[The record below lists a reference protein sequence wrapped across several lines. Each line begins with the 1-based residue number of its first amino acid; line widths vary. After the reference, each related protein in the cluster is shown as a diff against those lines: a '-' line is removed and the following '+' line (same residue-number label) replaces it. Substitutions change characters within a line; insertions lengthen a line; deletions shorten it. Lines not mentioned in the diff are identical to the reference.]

1 MAAALV
7 VLLVGGL
14 GTPSAAASSSG
25 VAGARGDLR
34 RAEEQLTA
42 LNVRLSLYAQEVHQ
56 GKVLL
61 ATLRSDLAAARR
73 RSERAKRAAAA
84 AASELDAT
92 VRRAYEGVGTT
103 SGLAALIGMRS
114 VSDFLQGVD
123 FLSALAQRNS
133 QAATSAGTTRERA
146 QDTLDQMASLAAAQA
161 RALKNLRVAQ
171 NQMQSAIAAQRRLI
185 GQLEHR
191 LKRSIELRRL
201 RRIALAVSSRA
212 ATDPGPGSPGG
223 APPPPGPPPPPEN
236 KVDALI
242 YSIWGH
248 SPDGGVA
255 ECIADHESHDNPN
268 ARNGGS
274 GAAGLFQ
281 LMPFWWDGNNAF
293 GWKFDPYDA
302 QANAEHA
309 HLIWKRDGWS
319 PWTTRPLCT

>member
-1 MAAALV
+1 MALLCIGVGAA
-7 VLLVGGL
+7 
-14 GTPSAAASSSG
+14 PASASSG
-25 VAGARGDLR
+25 VATAREDLR

-42 LNVRLSLYAQEVHQ
+42 LNVRLSLIAQEIHQ

-61 ATLRSDLAAARR
+61 ATLRRDLAAAKR
-73 RSERAKRAAAA
+73 RSEQAKRAAATA
-84 AASELDAT
+84 ATELDAT

-133 QAATSAGTTRERA
+133 QVATNAGATRERA
-146 QDTLDQMASLAAAQA
+146 QDTLDQIASLEAAQA
-161 RALKNLRVAQ
+161 QALDGLRVAQ
-171 NQMQSAIAAQRRLI
+171 AQMRSAATAQRRLI
-185 GQLEHR
+185 DRLEQR
-191 LKRSIELRRL
+191 LKHSIALRRL
-201 RRIALAVSSRA
+201 RRIALAVSSRPPA
-212 ATDPGPGSPGG
+212 GQDPGTTGSGGG

-236 KVDALI
+236 KIDALI

-248 SPDGGVA
+248 NHDGAVA
-255 ECIADHESHDNPN
+255 ECIADHESRDNPN
-268 ARNGGS
+268 ARNTGS

-293 GWKFDPYDA
+293 GWKFDPYDP
-302 QANAEHA
+302 QENAEHA

-319 PWTTRPLCT
+319 PWTTAPLCV